1 MNQQPTIESLLEK
14 VDCKYT
20 LVIVVARRARQLIK
34 DGDIKEKNP
43 LTIAINEIND
53 GTVLYHSHY

>member
-20 LVIVVARRARQLIK
+20 LVVVVSRRARQLIK
-34 DGDIKEKNP
+34 EGDIKEKNP
-43 LTIAINEIND
+43 ITIAVNEID
-53 GTVLYHSHY
+53 KGLVTYESHY

>member
-20 LVIVVARRARQLIK
+20 LVVVVSRRARQLIK
-34 DGDIKEKNP
+34 EGDIKEKNP
-43 LTIAINEIND
+43 ITIAVNEID
-53 GTVLYHSHY
+53 KGLVTYQSHY